1 MAKYMD
7 SGGLSHFMTKVKA
20 AIAATV
26 TGVKGSAES
35 SYRTGQVNITAAN
48 IGAVAKSGDTMT
60 GMLTLNNDQTADN
73 YTTGAL
79 NLRNSNILGVNA
91 IYTADISD
99 TPQEGIHFYRD
110 ATHVDSIHAKG
121 GTLFFTPNRQ
131 LGTNGYSNKIATYTQ
146 YQSGATTAFDM
157 RPYVDQCRANRLAFL
172 PETQVIIEKTTDG
185 GTTWVDAGVSD
196 SIKRSLFAT
205 SGTINIPL
213 TNGSRSLQNGLR
225 VTITGMRYDVPSG
238 TPETEKYAYW
248 DSSHVLSTER
258 YFCVREWW
266 FWVNTSADRMKLKI
280 ERATGANPN
289 SWAKVFSSDDN
300 NFLLSGW
307 PGSDWVRAGDGATF
321 GGNTTQTGNCWNWR
335 LTFMS
340 AYQDGKTSFQ
350 SPSANFQIIKIKCYG
365 DSCWNSSNNLMV
377 HDHLYA
383 YDTGKNATFPA
394 SILPSGDNVGNL
406 GTASQKWA
414 NIYATTF
421 NGALT
426 GNVTGNLSGT
436 AQYAD
441 KPTGFSSRST
451 SMGWGNQTGTVLT
464 CLSTPAGG
472 GLGFRDNNPSS
483 GQVSMTIDGTV
494 YVKEGM
500 KRVLD
505 ESDLPLSIANGGTG
519 ATTAAAAW
527 TALGGGAI
535 GKKASL
541 VASDIPAHAA
551 SATTYGA
558 GDGSNYGHVKLSAAT
573 NSSSGTSGGIAATPS
588 AVKAAYDL
596 AHDANEGV
604 GTLASLVTNG
614 VYFTTEYEIA
624 NGVATFHAY
633 VYLCGDDVTDSYA
646 DADFEWYYRI
656 GQSASTVSLGTGKSK
671 AVTLASLGYGGS
683 VGCIFDDGY
692 EGSE

>member
-1 MAKYMD
+1 
-7 SGGLSHFMTKVKA
+7 
-20 AIAATV
+20 
-26 TGVKGSAES
+26 
-35 SYRTGQVNITAAN
+35 
-48 IGAVAKSGDTMT
+48 
-60 GMLTLNNDQTADN
+60 
-73 YTTGAL
+73 
-79 NLRNSNILGVNA
+79 
-91 IYTADISD
+91 
-99 TPQEGIHFYRD
+99 
-110 ATHVDSIHAKG
+110 
-121 GTLFFTPNRQ
+121 
-131 LGTNGYSNKIATYTQ
+131 
-146 YQSGATTAFDM
+146 
-157 RPYVDQCRANRLAFL
+157 
-172 PETQVIIEKTTDG
+172 
-185 GTTWVDAGVSD
+185 
-196 SIKRSLFAT
+196 
-205 SGTINIPL
+205 
-213 TNGSRSLQNGLR
+213 
-225 VTITGMRYDVPSG
+225 
-238 TPETEKYAYW
+238 
-248 DSSHVLSTER
+248 
-258 YFCVREWW
+258 
-266 FWVNTSADRMKLKI
+266 
-280 ERATGANPN
+280 
-289 SWAKVFSSDDN
+289 
-300 NFLLSGW
+300 
-307 PGSDWVRAGDGATF
+307 
-321 GGNTTQTGNCWNWR
+321 
-335 LTFMS
+335 
-340 AYQDGKTSFQ
+340 
-350 SPSANFQIIKIKCYG
+350 
-365 DSCWNSSNNLMV
+365 
-377 HDHLYA
+377 
-383 YDTGKNATFPA
+383 
-394 SILPSGDNVGNL
+394 
-406 GTASQKWA
+406 
-414 NIYATTF
+414 
-421 NGALT
+421 
-426 GNVTGNLSGT
+426 
-436 AQYAD
+436 
-441 KPTGFSSRST
+441 
-451 SMGWGNQTGTVLT
+451 
-464 CLSTPAGG
+464 
-472 GLGFRDNNPSS
+472 
-483 GQVSMTIDGTV
+483 MTIDGTV